1 MIEIIRER
9 GMGKTRT
16 LIDLSEQSG
25 LTMIVPDH
33 RRANHI
39 VKEAHSLG
47 KKIPEPIVCSPEG
60 MRGCSKQMYL
70 VDDLDACDY
79 LSQMIPHAEDIYAY
93 AISTENIIQMRIR
106 IDKLLQQ
113 LQQDQNCI
121 CLQEMEIQ
129 ELKNEIRLLKKEKEN
144 VSK

>member
-39 VKEAHSLG
+39 IKEAHLLG

-60 MRGCSKQMYL
+60 TRGRSKQKYL

-79 LSQMIPHAEDIYAY
+79 LSQMIPYTEDVYAY
-93 AISTENIIQMRIR
+93 AISTENIMQMRVH

-113 LQQDQNCI
+113 LQQDQTCI
-121 CLQEMEIQ
+121 CMQEMEIK
-129 ELKNEIRLLKKEKEN
+129 ELKNEIQWLKKEKEDDG
-144 VSK
+144 K

>member
-1 MIEIIRER
+1 MTEIIRER

-25 LTMIVPDH
+25 LTMVVSDH
-33 RRANHI
+33 CRANHI
-39 VKEAHSLG
+39 VKEAHALG
-47 KKIPEPIVCSPEG
+47 KKIPEPIVCSLDG
-60 MRGCSKQMYL
+60 LRGKSKQRYL

-79 LSQMIPHAEDIYAY
+79 LSQMIPYAEDIYAY
-93 AISTENIIQMRIR
+93 TISTENIMQMRIR

-113 LQQDQNCI
+113 LQQDQTRI
-121 CLQEMEIQ
+121 CMQEMEIK
-129 ELKNEIRLLKKEKEN
+129 ELKTEIQLLKKEKED

>member
-25 LTMIVPDH
+25 LTMIVSDH

-39 VKEAHSLG
+39 VKEAHALG
-47 KKIPEPIVCSPEG
+47 KKIPEPIVCSPECL
-60 MRGCSKQMYL
+60 RGKAKQKYL
-70 VDDLDACDY
+70 VDDLDVCDH
-79 LSQMIPHAEDIYAY
+79 LSEILPYQEDIYAY
-93 AISTENIIQMRIR
+93 TISTENIMQMRIR

-113 LQQDQNCI
+113 LQQDQTCI
-121 CLQEMEIQ
+121 CMQEMEIK
-129 ELKNEIRLLKKEKEN
+129 ELKNEIRLLKKEKEDDG
-144 VSK
+144 K

>member
-33 RRANHI
+33 CRANHI

-47 KKIPEPIVCSPEG
+47 KKIPEPLVCSPDG
-60 MRGCSKQMYL
+60 LRGKSKQRYL

-79 LSQMIPHAEDIYAY
+79 LSKMIPYAEDIYAY
-93 AISTENIIQMRIR
+93 TISTENIMQMRIR

-113 LQQDQNCI
+113 LQQDQTRI
-121 CLQEMEIQ
+121 CMQEMEIK
-129 ELKNEIRLLKKEKEN
+129 ELKNEIRLLQKEKED

>member
-60 MRGCSKQMYL
+60 IRGCSKQMYL

-79 LSQMIPHAEDIYAY
+79 LSQMIPHTEDIYAY

-129 ELKNEIRLLKKEKEN
+129 ELKNEIRLLKKEKED